1 MSRLTESIDNYG
13 LELSFKAG
21 ETVTGEDWPKHKL
34 GRIGSSAIL
43 ENCNFEGTSAKQVI
57 LGGAGWTAEF
67 RNCSFD
73 NTRLKYIIGE
83 AKFINCTFRNA
94 RLTEFRVNPLT
105 LINCDFSGA
114 LLLRCQFWGAP
125 TPHDLKDRPSLNPVN
140 EVHGNDFSTAT
151 FDDSDFRGGVNLTL
165 QQLPTGQDY
174 AISLDGNAALQ
185 RATAL
190 VDSWGPEREED
201 QTRARSW
208 INIWQRGIDRGQNHL
223 FAVWPKKRLTPE
235 SWTELRQT
243 INET

>member
-13 LELSFKAG
+13 LKLSFKAG
-21 ETVTGEDWPKHKL
+21 EIVTGEDWSKQKL

-114 LLLRCQFWGAP
+114 LLRRCQIWGAP
-125 TPHDLKDRPSLNPVN
+125 TPHQLKNRPTLDPVN

-151 FDDSDFRGGVNLTL
+151 FDDTSFRGGVDLTR

-190 VDSWGPEREED
+190 VNSWGPEREED

-208 INIWQRGIDRGQNHL
+208 INIWQGGIDRGQKHL
-223 FAVWPKKRLTPE
+223 FAAWPKKRLTPE
-235 SWTELRQT
+235 TWTELRQT

>member
-13 LELSFKAG
+13 LKLSFKAG
-21 ETVTGEDWPKHKL
+21 ETVTGEDWSKQKL
-34 GRIGSSAIL
+34 GRILSSAIL
-43 ENCNFEGTSAKQVI
+43 KDCNFEGTSAKQVC
-57 LGGAGWTAEF
+57 LGGAGWTPEF
-67 RNCSFD
+67 WNCSFD
-73 NTRLKYIIGE
+73 NTRLKMIGIQ

-94 RLTEFRVNPLT
+94 RLTEFTVNPLT

-114 LLLRCQFWGAP
+114 LLRRCQIWGAP
-125 TPHDLKDRPSLNPVN
+125 TPHQLKNRPFLDPVN

-151 FDDSDFRGGVNLTL
+151 FDDTSFRGGVDLTR

-190 VDSWGPEREED
+190 VNSWGPEREED

-208 INIWQRGIDRGQNHL
+208 INIWQGGIDRGQKHL
-223 FAVWPKKRLTPE
+223 FAAWPKKRLTPE
-235 SWTELRQT
+235 TWTELRQT